1 MAKTMVDI
9 VVFCGFFITFAVKL
23 LIPLV
28 NSEQVLTCEPT
39 VTGRR
44 EK

>member
-23 LIPLV
+23 LIQLV
-28 NSEQVLTCEPT
+28 ISELVLSCEIT
-39 VTGRR
+39 Y
-44 EK
+44 EWLE

>member
-23 LIPLV
+23 LIKLV
-28 NSEQVLTCEPT
+28 FSQSSRKLL
-39 VTGRR
+39 
-44 EK
+44 

>member
-23 LIPLV
+23 LIQLVFFAKLKETPL
-28 NSEQVLTCEPT
+28 S
-39 VTGRR
+39 
-44 EK
+44 KF

>member
-23 LIPLV
+23 LIQLV
-28 NSEQVLTCEPT
+28 FFASSRKLL
-39 VTGRR
+39 
-44 EK
+44 